1 MSWPVAGGVLVTAG
15 VALHFLE
22 PVSALECA
30 RAAPGPA
37 ACTIRRSLFHVV
49 PYQSARLPA
58 VAALIAEP
66 ERLGKVDPQAVTCT
80 SLSLMDGDGDATRF
94 VCLPDAESVAR
105 AQRFFADGSTE
116 RGLRLSYSEPLVL
129 AVSGAFTLAGLVA
142 LLWGAAFRRRSDR
155 AARQPT

>member
-1 MSWPVAGGVLVTAG
+1 MSWPVAGGVLLAAG

-22 PVSALECA
+22 PVSTLECA
-30 RAAPGPA
+30 RASPGPA
-37 ACTIRRSLFHVV
+37 SCTIRRSLFHVV
-49 PYQSARLPA
+49 PYQSARMPS
-58 VAALIAEP
+58 VAALVAEP

-116 RGLRLSYSEPLVL
+116 RDLRLSYSEPLVL
-129 AVSGAFTLAGLVA
+129 AVSGAFMLAGVLV
-142 LLWGAAFRRRSDR
+142 LLWAAARRRRSAR
-155 AARQPT
+155 ATRQPA